1 MFFYPYL
8 VSSVLAVFV
17 LITACRRD
25 EEPAPETHELIVF
38 DYSVDQLQML
48 DTFEHASTVGGQI
61 NHPSLV
67 EASGIAVSR
76 QNPLWTWSHNDS
88 GHPNRIFLL
97 DEHGQ
102 DRGTFVLN
110 GAGSRDYED
119 ICIGPGPQPGVNYIY
134 LGDIGDNQ
142 AQYNYIVVYRFPEPD
157 IQSGT
162 PGSLTDIDGG
172 LIERFE
178 FVYPDSAHDAETLMI
193 DPSTLDLYL
202 VTKRDFRSLIYR
214 ANYPFSP
221 SGRDTLE
228 LLAQLPFNWALGGD
242 ISDDGRHI
250 AVKDTENIYY
260 WNRHPAESVVEAMA
274 RQPRLLPYIVEPKG
288 ESFAWGPNASSYFT
302 LSEQI
307 NSVPSDL
314 YHYKYVD

>member
-1 MFFYPYL
+1 MPFSQQIL
-8 VSSVLAVFV
+8 VLLVAMISLAGACKRPDDRVPENAS
-17 LITACRRD
+17 LI
-25 EEPAPETHELIVF
+25 IF
-38 DYSVDQLQML
+38 NYSVDNLQTVN
-48 DTFEHASTVGGQI
+48 TFAHSPVYGGQVS
-61 NHPSLV
+61 HPGLV

-134 LGDIGDNQ
+134 LGDIGDNH
-142 AQYNYIVVYRFPEPD
+142 AQYDYIVIYRFPEPD
-157 IQSGT
+157 IHSGT
-162 PGSLTDIDGG
+162 PGSLTDIPAAS
-172 LIERFE
+172 IERFE
-178 FVYPDSAHDAETLMI
+178 FVYPDGARDAETLMI
-193 DPSTLDLYL
+193 DPLTMNLYI

-214 ANYPFSP
+214 INQPFNAAQ
-221 SGRDTLE
+221 RDTLE

-314 YHYKYVD
+314 YYYKYVD

>member
-1 MFFYPYL
+1 MLLSPHL
-8 VSSVLAVFV
+8 ISSLLALLLLFS
-17 LITACRRD
+17 ACRRD
-25 EEPAPETHELIVF
+25 EEQPIEEDSFIVF
-38 DYSVDQLQML
+38 EYSMNDLSL
-48 DTFEHASTVGGQI
+48 LSTFEHCLDYGGQI
-61 NHPSLV
+61 SHPNLV

-134 LGDIGDNQ
+134 LGDIGDNH
-142 AQYNYIVVYRFPEPD
+142 AQYDYIVIYRFPEPD
-157 IQSGT
+157 IHSGT
-162 PGSLTDIDGG
+162 PGSLTDIPAAS
-172 LIERFE
+172 IERFE
-178 FVYPDSAHDAETLMI
+178 FVYPDGARDAETLMI
-193 DPSTLDLYL
+193 DPLTMNLYI

-214 ANYPFSP
+214 INQPFNAAQ
-221 SGRDTLE
+221 RDTLE

-314 YHYKYVD
+314 YYYKYVD